1 MLRVRLLDGARQ
13 ELREATAWYREDD
26 PALASD
32 FAAEIKRGVTYARRF
47 PTAGPVIAEGHGLA
61 ARRFLLKRFPYALIT
76 TELDKE
82 LVVVAIS
89 HQSRRPGYWLG
100 RLAHVRR

>member
-32 FAAEIKRGVTYARRF
+32 FAAEIKSVSDMV
-47 PTAGPVIAEGHGLA
+47 GP
-61 ARRFLLKRFPYALIT
+61 
-76 TELDKE
+76 
-82 LVVVAIS
+82 
-89 HQSRRPGYWLG
+89 
-100 RLAHVRR
+100 